1 MIPVRQARD
10 EHALE
15 VGHDRVE
22 RFALFRRAGGQRGRD
37 VTGPRAG
44 QDGVAFDVLEVIGDP
59 LDELVAVAPEIYC
72 LHVRAS

>member
-1 MIPVRQARD
+1 MIPVRQAGH

-37 VTGPRAG
+37 VTGLRAG
-44 QDGVAFDVLEVIGDP
+44 QDGIALDVLEVVGDP
-59 LDELVAVAPEIYC
+59 LDELVAVAPEIC
-72 LHVRAS
+72 GVHVRAS